1 MTVRRVAPKTTKRA
15 NVRFIDTNVLLY
27 AVLRNEEEQ
36 AKAARANEILLGR
49 DLALSVQ
56 VLQEFYTQATRESRP
71 GRITHELAT
80 SAIDSLRRF
89 PIEDVTIG
97 LMLAALETRTRFQIS
112 YWDAAI
118 IEAARR
124 LDCEVVLTED
134 LNDGQ
139 DYAGVRVENPFRDC

>member
-1 MTVRRVAPKTTKRA
+1 MRLVATKRA
-15 NVRFIDTNVLLY
+15 NMRFVDTNVLLY
-27 AVLRNEEEQ
+27 ALLRDEQ
-36 AKAARANEILLGR
+36 EQGKAARANEILLAS

-56 VLQEFYTQATRESRP
+56 VIQELYTQATRESRP
-71 GRITHELAT
+71 GRITHERAM
-80 SAIDSLRRF
+80 SAIESLRRF
-89 PIEDVTIG
+89 PVQDVTVG
-97 LMLAALETRTRFQIS
+97 LMLAALETKARFQIS

-124 LDCEVVLTED
+124 LGCDVVLTED